1 MKMEK
6 QKSMA
11 REKVDT
17 IVLNKIVLVKS
28 AVRNN
33 F

>member
-11 REKVDT
+11 RKKVDT